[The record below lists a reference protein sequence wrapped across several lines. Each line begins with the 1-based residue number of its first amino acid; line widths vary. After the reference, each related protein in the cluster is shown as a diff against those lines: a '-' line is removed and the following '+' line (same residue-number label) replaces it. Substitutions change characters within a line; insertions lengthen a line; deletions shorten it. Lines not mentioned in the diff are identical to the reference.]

1 MKQLIV
7 DNKTLILIVCMA
19 LGVCSY
25 GQTISYAT
33 NAPRCGDVIM
43 KKPLAFFSSSNEGQ
57 GVLGISVTLSLM
69 AMKKKKQ
76 NTIMMK
82 TLCYVVW
89 IREWFRNFNCQ
100 MIV

>member
-43 KKPLAFFSSSNEGQ
+43 KK
-57 GVLGISVTLSLM
+57 
-69 AMKKKKQ
+69 KKQ